1 MRRRK
6 ATDAGS
12 RRSID
17 RGVRRIGDDSSSVGN
32 DGTGERDCEPG
43 LGRPDVPADDTNCT
57 VPSRGREGRASAAR
71 LHARV
76 KQPRIGREEMST
88 IEMAMRSW
96 ARGVRNWACRVR
108 NFVVERDV
116 HSALAERTGFR
127 YDHHDAVGQRTV
139 DAAAS
144 EVITTQSS
152 GQTTEV
158 RRLRLGL
165 AERQLEPTVCTT
177 RAMKPVISGDDIG
190 AALPTFGVNDK
201 SFATTDCAMAT
212 VLTVLGLQFVVQGL
226 ASNSLELLRNATR
239 VRRDLLSTPSM

>member
-1 MRRRK
+1 MSMRRRK
-6 ATDAGS
+6 ATGDGS

-17 RGVRRIGDDSSSVGN
+17 RGVRRIGDDGSSVGN

-43 LGRPDVPADDTNCT
+43 LGGPDVPADDTNCT

-96 ARGVRNWACRVR
+96 ARGVR

-177 RAMKPVISGDDIG
+177 RAMKPVISSDDIG
-190 AALPTFGVNDK
+190 AALPAFGVNDK